1 MRRTT
6 HASAHNRLLRTLRLL
21 ALAVVP
27 VLAAAAPDLPA
38 TAEAALREA
47 REAARADRHGAAIE
61 AYARAMAAAP
71 GQRPAWLVEYA
82 DQHTWAGRLDEAVAL
97 YREAA
102 ATPDRGQARRALVGL
117 GRALSWQG
125 RHAAATARYRE
136 ALAIDPAD
144 AEARRGLARVL
155 SWRGHHHEAAALMQA
170 HMAAQPGDHEARWVL
185 AESLEWMGRADRAL
199 AVLREPA
206 GGAHATADTAGRAP
220 ERVAAK
226 RRDLQAALRPALRLD
241 LRSFDRSDGL
251 AIDEQ
256 ALSGR
261 TAVAQGRGHAGA
273 RLSQARYQP
282 QPGTGASTARIRV
295 QRLGLEGRWR
305 FDDRLEWNADL
316 GLDRIDSAGPGGD
329 HDRLTWST
337 WITLWP
343 RDGLRLDLSST
354 RYTFDSEITLRQG
367 LTATQTAL
375 SADLTPDDRL
385 LFGAKV
391 EQTRHAD
398 GNTRQGGE
406 LQARW
411 RAWPAP
417 RAWLGARV
425 LQWRFDRPGQP
436 GYYNPARYRSVELT
450 LQASGWTDAGLYWEL
465 RFAPGRETEGGGSS
479 RGIRSGSALLAWT
492 PRPGSTLEL
501 AYDHTTSRTQP
512 GSGFA
517 RGIAR
522 LTLQQRL

>member
-1 MRRTT
+1 MR
-6 HASAHNRLLRTLRLL
+6 HAALAHLRRAWRLL
-21 ALAVVP
+21 ALAAAA
-27 VLAAAAPDLPA
+27 VLAVPALAAPALPPE
-38 TAEAALREA
+38 AEAALQQA

-61 AYARAMAAAP
+61 AYARAIAAAP
-71 GQRPAWLVEYA
+71 GQRTAWLLEYA

-97 YREAA
+97 YQEALA
-102 ATPDRGQARRALVGL
+102 GADRRQAGRALVGL
-117 GRALSWQG
+117 ARALSWQG
-125 RHAAATARYRE
+125 RHAAATGRYRE
-136 ALAIDPAD
+136 ALALDPGD
-144 AEARRGLARVL
+144 DEARRGLARVL

-170 HMAAQPGDHEARWVL
+170 HLAAQPGDPEARWIL
-185 AESLEWMGRADRAL
+185 AESLEWMGRPDRAL
-199 AVLREPA
+199 AVLHAPA
-206 GGAHATADTAGRAP
+206 GGAHATAEAGGRGP
-220 ERVAAK
+220 ERVAA
-226 RRDLQAALRPALRLD
+226 RRGDLQAALRPALRLD
-241 LRSFDRSDGL
+241 LRQFDRSDGL

-261 TAVAQGRGHAGA
+261 TALAQGRGHAGA

-282 QPGTGASTARIRV
+282 QPAPGGTAPGIRV
-295 QRLGLEGRWR
+295 QRLGMGGRWR
-305 FDDRLEWNADL
+305 FHDRLEWNADL
-316 GLDRIDSAGPGGD
+316 GLDRIDSAGPGAD
-329 HDRLTWST
+329 HDKLTWST
-337 WITLWP
+337 WLTLWP

-354 RYTFDSEITLRQG
+354 RHTFDSEITLRQG

-465 RFAPGRETEGGGSS
+465 RFAPGRETEGGGTS
-479 RGIRSGSALLAWT
+479 RGIRSGSVLLAWT

-501 AYDHTTSRTQP
+501 AYDHSTSRTQP